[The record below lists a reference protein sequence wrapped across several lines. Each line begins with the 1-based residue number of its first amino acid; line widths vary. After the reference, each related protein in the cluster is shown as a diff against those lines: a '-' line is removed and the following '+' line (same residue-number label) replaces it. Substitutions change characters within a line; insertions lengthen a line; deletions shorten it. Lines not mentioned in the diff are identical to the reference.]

1 MNLEVEGSQ
10 RPRLIFLDNIKLLFT
25 ILVIFQHARVTYEG
39 SGWWYYIESFDQ
51 LDLLSTIVFRTL
63 TSIGG
68 FFQIALMGLF
78 FLMGGYFTPRSYD
91 RKGLSTFWKER
102 LTRLG
107 IPLLL
112 YIILINPIMYYIL
125 AVLEIQ
131 PWSTYPNLQGSLID
145 YYLAQPDRLLDF
157 LTNTGPMWF
166 LYVLLIFTF
175 VYTLWRQITNSDSVK
190 HYIPRE
196 FSIPRKPYLLFVA
209 LILGIITFLFR
220 IVSPIDEFPLGIPF
234 GSIIVYLMMFSV
246 GVIALRYHWFEQMS
260 KNDIKV
266 WLGIMLGVMSFVILY
281 ILIAMGLDSD
291 MSVLLGG
298 PQERF
303 VDHIPAFLFAIAEN
317 INAMGMIFVLIPVFS
332 MKFNEQGPFLKSF
345 SASAFYMY
353 LIHAP
358 ILVAVSLVFASIPLF
373 PLIKLI
379 IVFPLTVGLCYLVSH
394 YFLQKI
400 L

>member
-1 MNLEVEGSQ
+1 
-10 RPRLIFLDNIKLLFT
+10 
-25 ILVIFQHARVTYEG
+25 
-39 SGWWYYIESFDQ
+39 
-51 LDLLSTIVFRTL
+51 
-63 TSIGG
+63 
-68 FFQIALMGLF
+68 
-78 FLMGGYFTPRSYD
+78 
-91 RKGLSTFWKER
+91 
-102 LTRLG
+102 
-107 IPLLL
+107 
-112 YIILINPIMYYIL
+112 
-125 AVLEIQ
+125 
-131 PWSTYPNLQGSLID
+131 
-145 YYLAQPDRLLDF
+145 
-157 LTNTGPMWF
+157 
-166 LYVLLIFTF
+166 
-175 VYTLWRQITNSDSVK
+175 
-190 HYIPRE
+190 
-196 FSIPRKPYLLFVA
+196 
-209 LILGIITFLFR
+209 
-220 IVSPIDEFPLGIPF
+220 
-234 GSIIVYLMMFSV
+234 MFSV

-353 LIHAP
+353 L
-358 ILVAVSLVFASIPLF
+358 
-373 PLIKLI
+373 
-379 IVFPLTVGLCYLVSH
+379 GLCYLVSH